1 MTNYVEVGVLG
12 VVEFGLVI
20 AKNVIVAVA
29 QDLASAEFC
38 VDVTNNMLVAIS

>member
-20 AKNVIVAVA
+20 AEDMIVAVT
-29 QDLASAEFC
+29 QDLAPAEFC